1 MSAAEANRKLQRGLL
16 AKPQALL
23 KNENKTRHAIYKIY
37 QKEQDHAGL
46 SYKDWPKIKKVSEK
60 ERHTR
65 HHLLAHRLGQGEQH
79 GFSLSIGF
87 AKAASPGPPSA
98 FFLHV
103 IHNQWRHRDGSA
115 EVSVASRSFTVTN
128 VTVPVNAMV
137 SHEEHTA
144 VLLPCR

>member
-23 KNENKTRHAIYKIY
+23 KNENKTRHAIYNIY

-65 HHLLAHRLGQGEQH
+65 RHLLAHRLGQGEQH

-87 AKAASPGPPSA
+87 AKAASPGSPSA

-103 IHNQWRHRDGSA
+103 IHNQHQWRHRDGSA
-115 EVSVASRSFTVTN
+115 EVSFTETH

-144 VLLPCR
+144 LLLPCR